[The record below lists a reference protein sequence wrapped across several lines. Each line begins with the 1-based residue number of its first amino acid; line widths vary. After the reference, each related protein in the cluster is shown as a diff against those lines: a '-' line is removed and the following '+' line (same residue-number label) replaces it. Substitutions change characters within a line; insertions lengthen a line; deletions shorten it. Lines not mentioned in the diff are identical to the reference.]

1 MNSKVD
7 LHMHTVVSDGTDTI
21 PELLKKIQ
29 TLGITNGT
37 HCTCRNKIYKR
48 R

>member
-21 PELLKKIQ
+21 PELLKK
-29 TLGITNGT
+29 
-37 HCTCRNKIYKR
+37 YKPSA
-48 R
+48 

>member
-29 TLGITNGT
+29 TLGITT
-37 HCTCRNKIYKR
+37 FEPLPVKR
-48 R
+48 TMK